1 MLLLSFSAALFSSR
15 SLPKTRHAGT
25 SSFAHR
31 SRHLHTSA
39 RLHMQEGIPSDS
51 GIAYDRGGS
60 GAHLAR
66 AVKMPS
72 RLCQLL
78 GTARSR
84 GQTARYAL
92 IGGIGTNPSCQALSL
107 ESRDCARKSGR
118 ARPRPCWFLLILGID
133 ERAFWVR
140 GWPGRL
146 SR

>member
-1 MLLLSFSAALFSSR
+1 
-15 SLPKTRHAGT
+15 
-25 SSFAHR
+25 
-31 SRHLHTSA
+31 
-39 RLHMQEGIPSDS
+39 MQEAIPSDS

-92 IGGIGTNPSCQALSL
+92 IGGIGTNPSCQA
-107 ESRDCARKSGR
+107 
-118 ARPRPCWFLLILGID
+118 F
-133 ERAFWVR
+133 
-140 GWPGRL
+140 RL
-146 SR
+146 SRGIAQENRDVRVLARVGFC